1 MPEVSRFYGI
11 IVRIFTET
19 QGRHHLPHVH
29 VYYQAYRAVYSLGP
43 IELLTGSLPKRQ
55 QRLVEAWMEL
65 YQDELLL
72 DWQLADAGL
81 PINRIPPLKQ

>member
-29 VYYQAYRAVYSLGP
+29 VYYQTYQAVYSLDP
-43 IELLTGSLPKRQ
+43 IELLTGVLPKRQ
-55 QRLVEAWMEL
+55 QRLVEAWIEL
-65 YQDELLL
+65 YQAELLL
-72 DWQLADAGL
+72 NWQLADIGL
-81 PINRIPPLKQ
+81 PVNKIPPLKQ

>member
-29 VYYQAYRAVYSLGP
+29 VYYQADRAIYSLDP
-43 IELLTGSLPKRQ
+43 IELLTGSLPKR
-55 QRLVEAWMEL
+55 
-65 YQDELLL
+65 
-72 DWQLADAGL
+72 
-81 PINRIPPLKQ
+81 